1 MREFFKMRVFPE
13 NPCNFAVEFIRRMRR
28 HPDTVQAPSS
38 RQVLSIPRL
47 ILARYYRKGKITPN
61 DFIEIAS
68 VSSFPENQK
77 LAKDIAFKVL
87 FPNYQRDSMDNF
99 FESSEAEQFEEDE
112 FLNKQVESELDDLQN
127 MVEEIEYSDSID
139 TELIQELENFM
150 EEVNQNR
157 DQKPYKS
164 ALQFF
169 NDDSELFEEKI
180 SSLDSLLEEAKKRLE
195 QKINSL
201 NPEELR
207 AGSELGLNDFIEENS
222 LRDWEKITSKALN
235 NKDISTDLENMFQ
248 KGDIQDLMETFKFLN
263 ESAPQSFQK
272 QKQEILDQVEKKL
285 NNLDE
290 LFQASKKL
298 GKNPGFDQGKVL
310 QNSIAKNSFEHNFNL
325 ADSLDQFFGTNLRKP
340 LLDKYKETLENQ
352 NKNLPLETL
361 ANHPLASKSW
371 KDLFNKALQNEVQK
385 AMKKKKS
392 NESLKS
398 ISHQLQ
404 QLMNSCTN
412 MHCSQKMGEK
422 IPDIVKKTIESSKDP
437 QQLKSSVEF
446 LRNIG
451 LSPNAEDIKK
461 RGKELEMPDEEIY
474 ELIEPNYQLLKK
486 LVDNQKGD
494 FQRISNLMQKL
505 QDQLNHDRIKELT
518 QSALDKENLDALGAL
533 GHFNLSEALKA
544 AQETQGKE
552 GMDKMTGALTA
563 GNGENLLKQWFIHRD
578 EVPVSIKPKV
588 KELAKKMLID
598 LGIYYSRSHLGSA
611 TTGPIPINIVRPYR
625 VGDDFDNIDLEET
638 LFNLLQK
645 GKKLDYIGYDDFYVY
660 ETAQGLRSAAFE
672 MDISGSMSGDKLAY
686 TAICAAMLLYGLRE
700 DEIAISFFESNT
712 HIIKNMD
719 DEKDLEKIAEEILT
733 IKAKGGTRLQR
744 ALDWANR
751 QFREKTKSREKL
763 NVLFTDAEVFDIKEA
778 LKEIKVMKS
787 QNVDFIVVVPEEQFN
802 LQDAEKMVKI
812 AGGELLTISDW
823 EEFPKLISDILKS
836 RF

>member
-1 MREFFKMRVFPE
+1 MRVFPE

-533 GHFNLSEALKA
+533 GHFKLSEALKA

>member
-1 MREFFKMRVFPE
+1 MRVFPE

>member
-1 MREFFKMRVFPE
+1 MRIFPE
-13 NPCNFAVEFIRRMRR
+13 NPCNFAVDFIRRMRK
-28 HPDTVQAPSS
+28 HPDIVQAPSS

-87 FPNYQRDSMDNF
+87 FPNYQKDITDPF
-99 FESSEAEQFEEDE
+99 FEASGVDQFEEED
-112 FLNKQVESELDDLQN
+112 FLNEQMESELDDLQE

-139 TELIQELENFM
+139 TELIQQLENFM
-150 EEVNQNR
+150 DEVNQNR
-157 DQKPYKS
+157 DQEPYKS

-180 SSLDSLLEEAKKRLE
+180 SSLDSLLDEAEKRLQ

-201 NPEELR
+201 NPKDLK
-207 AGSELGLNDFIEENS
+207 AGSELGLNDVIEENS
-222 LRDWEKITSKALN
+222 VRDWEKITSKALN
-235 NKDISTDLENMFQ
+235 DKDISKDLKGLFQ
-248 KGDIQDLMETFKFLN
+248 KGDIQDLMETYKFLN
-263 ESAPQSFQK
+263 ESAPESYQREK
-272 QKQEILDQVEKKL
+272 NEILDQVEHEL
-285 NNLDE
+285 SNLDE

-298 GKNPGFDQGKVL
+298 GKNPSFNQGKVL
-310 QNSIAKNSFEHNFNL
+310 RNSIEENSFAHNFNL
-325 ADSLDQFFGTNLRKP
+325 ADSLDQFFGTDLRKP
-340 LLDKYKETLENQ
+340 LLDDYKESLENRG
-352 NKNLPLETL
+352 KNLPLETL

-371 KDLFNKALQNEVQK
+371 KDLFNKTLQNEVQK
-385 AMKKKKS
+385 AMNKKKS

-398 ISHQLQ
+398 LSHQLQ

-412 MHCSQKMGEK
+412 MHCSQKMKER
-422 IPDIVKKTIESSKDP
+422 IPDIVRKTIESSKDP

-446 LRNIG
+446 LRNID
-451 LSPNAEDIKK
+451 LSPEAEDIKK
-461 RGKELEMPDEEIY
+461 KGKELKMPDEEIY

-486 LVDNQKGD
+486 LIDNQKGD
-494 FQRISNLMQKL
+494 FHRLSNLMQKL
-505 QDQLNHDRIKELT
+505 RDQLTHDRVKELT
-518 QSALDKENLDALGAL
+518 QSALDTDNLEALGAL
-533 GHFNLSEALKA
+533 GHFDLNEALKS

-552 GMDKMTGALTA
+552 GMEKMTGALTA

-578 EVPVSIKPKV
+578 EIPVSIKPKV

-625 VGDDFDNIDLEET
+625 IGDDFDNIDLEET

-660 ETAQGLRSAAFE
+660 ETAQGLRSAALE
-672 MDISGSMSGDKLAY
+672 LDISGSMSGDKLTY

-700 DEIAISFFESNT
+700 DEIAISFFESDA
-712 HIIKNMD
+712 HVIKNMD

-733 IKAKGGTRLQR
+733 LKAKGGTRLQR
-744 ALDWANR
+744 ALVWANR
-751 QFREKTKSREKL
+751 QFKEKTKSREKL
-763 NVLFTDAEVFDIKEA
+763 NVLFTDAEIFDFKEA
-778 LKEIKVMKS
+778 VEEIKVMKS
-787 QNVDFIVVVPEEQFN
+787 LNVDFIVVVPEEQFN

-812 AGGELLTISDW
+812 AGGELLTINDW